1 MEAILCFIL
10 IGAAPNV
17 YLQRRSLQRAGTE
30 GATMSSSCG
39 SFTLLLMLTIIE
51 EIDINLK
58 KRTDNITYFYDT
70 LLSISSSIETGVHLL
85 SAIVKMTPRSI

>member
-17 YLQRRSLQRAGTE
+17 YRQRRSLQRAVTE

-58 KRTDNITYFYDT
+58 KQTDKKNTF
-70 LLSISSSIETGVHLL
+70 L
-85 SAIVKMTPRSI
+85 